1 MCCVAATGHVG
12 VVNALIRPSL
22 LVNQAQHEGATPLYF
37 ACAKG
42 HVDVVVRLLAIA
54 GIQVNR
60 AEQRGVTPLFMACQ
74 KGYLDVVRRLLKHPD
89 IDVNRAWKGVT
100 PVGTAR

>member
-1 MCCVAATGHVG
+1 M
-12 VVNALIRPSL
+12 
-22 LVNQAQHEGATPLYF
+22 
-37 ACAKG
+37 
-42 HVDVVVRLLAIA
+42 VVRLLAIA

-74 KGYLDVVRRLLKHPD
+74 KGFLDVVRRLLKHPD

-100 PVGTAR
+100 PAGTAR